1 MRLTA
6 PLLMSGISKKRGSLC
21 LWWTYYCDE
30 PSEGNG
36 PLIAADGKIEQ
47 PLAETNRVNFN
58 FTARTSWREPL
69 GRSLGSK

>member
-1 MRLTA
+1 MQLTA

-30 PSEGNG
+30 PPEGNG

-47 PLAETNRVNFN
+47 PLAETNRLV
-58 FTARTSWREPL
+58 
-69 GRSLGSK
+69 GSQAIAQS

>member
-30 PSEGNG
+30 PPEGNG

-47 PLAETNRVNFN
+47 PLAETNRVNFK

-69 GRSLGSK
+69 GWSLGSK